1 MVLFSSILL
10 PEDWDFLQQYENDF
24 QDLYDYVIFC
34 QHLYVR
40 IHEELMELRG
50 TLSKMLRPY
59 FEMRENILKKRG
71 DDLATDLTD
80 RPLNQLVAASTFEFQ
95 NDLGENILIT
105 PGTTYWIP
113 LREAV
118 ELLSVS

>member
-1 MVLFSSILL
+1 
-10 PEDWDFLQQYENDF
+10 
-24 QDLYDYVIFC
+24 
-34 QHLYVR
+34 
-40 IHEELMELRG
+40 
-50 TLSKMLRPY
+50 
-59 FEMRENILKKRG
+59 MRENILKKRG